1 MKAMVLAAGRGE
13 RMRPLT
19 LDRPKPLLEVAG
31 LPLIVHHLHAL
42 AMAGFREVVINVS
55 WLGDQIRA
63 ALGDGSRYNVRIEYS
78 DEGPEPLETG
88 GGIFRALPLLGPAPF
103 LVLNGDVWTDY
114 PFAKLRESLRSDDL
128 AQLVLVPNPAHNA
141 ARRFRAARGTHRRAG
156 ARTGWGRHAEQRR
169 RATCHQRTADVLGR
183 RRLSAGAV
191 RRLPGRH
198 IQAGAIDPRR
208 GAREP
213 RRRRGARRRV
223 DRHRHAGAAG
233 GTGPTTAKYPVV
245 PAVGTAAVVRTARR
259 TARRSLQQSQ
269 VQAAHTHP

>member
-55 WLGDQIRA
+55 WLGEQIRA

-114 PFAKLRESLRSDDL
+114 PYAKLRGSLRPDDL
-128 AQLVLVPNPAHNA
+128 AQLVLVPNPQHNERGDFLLRAGRIVEQAYESGKQGEPVDEGEQDGENRRLTFSGVGVYRPELFAGCQGSIFKLAPLIRAA
-141 ARRFRAARGTHRRAG
+141 AREGRVGGELHDGEWMDIGTPQRL
-156 ARTGWGRHAEQRR
+156 AEL
-169 RATCHQRTADVLGR
+169 D
-183 RRLSAGAV
+183 RRLSS
-191 RRLPGRH
+191 
-198 IQAGAIDPRR
+198 
-208 GAREP
+208 
-213 RRRRGARRRV
+213 
-223 DRHRHAGAAG
+223 
-233 GTGPTTAKYPVV
+233 T
-245 PAVGTAAVVRTARR
+245 
-259 TARRSLQQSQ
+259 
-269 VQAAHTHP
+269 